1 MSPDDNAAIHAD
13 SLPMRDPLA
22 SLIRRLARLGAI
34 LLLWPT
40 AALSLLAMLASHW
53 WLADL
58 VVHFRIQYLAVAL
71 LGALLALG
79 LGARTLLALAGI
91 CAALNIGPVI
101 AYFHADLTPMELA
114 RADTQTTAP
123 SLANVRIAGLNVF
136 FRNTNYDG
144 VAAWIHEINPHAVVL
159 VEADRHWE
167 QAMARLLPDYPTR
180 WLSIERGSQLGK
192 LILSREPFLARATI
206 ASRSVRAD
214 SPLVTLAVD
223 GVRFQ
228 LTAVHTVWPMGP
240 DEQAARNRDLLGLG
254 EWAATASLPL
264 IAIGDFNV
272 SPFSP
277 HFDRLLADSGLHRA
291 SAGRGWLP
299 TFPAFLPLAGIQ
311 IDHLLVSSGVAVRDL
326 RTAQGLGSDHRAL
339 IGDLQISA
347 RSTP

>member
-13 SLPMRDPLA
+13 SLTVRGPLA
-22 SLIRRLARLGAI
+22 SLIRRLARLGAG

-71 LGALLALG
+71 LGALLAMG
-79 LGARTLLALAGI
+79 LGERTLLALAGI

-101 AYFHADLTPMELA
+101 AYFHADLAPMELA
-114 RADTQTTAP
+114 RADTRATP

-144 VAAWIHEINPHAVVL
+144 VAAWIHEIKPHAVVL
-159 VEADRHWE
+159 IEADRHWE
-167 QAMARLLPDYPTR
+167 QAMAKRLPDYPHR
-180 WLSIERGSQLGK
+180 WLSIERGGQLGK
-192 LILSREPFLARATI
+192 LILSREPFLERASI

-240 DEQAARNRDLLGLG
+240 DEQAARNRDLVGLG
-254 EWAATASLPL
+254 EWASTASLPL
-264 IAIGDFNV
+264 IAIGDYNV

-277 HFDRLLADSGLHRA
+277 HFDRLLADGSLRRA

-299 TFPAFLPLAGIQ
+299 TFPTFLSLAGIQ
-311 IDHLLVSSGVAVRDL
+311 IDHLLVSSDIAVRDL